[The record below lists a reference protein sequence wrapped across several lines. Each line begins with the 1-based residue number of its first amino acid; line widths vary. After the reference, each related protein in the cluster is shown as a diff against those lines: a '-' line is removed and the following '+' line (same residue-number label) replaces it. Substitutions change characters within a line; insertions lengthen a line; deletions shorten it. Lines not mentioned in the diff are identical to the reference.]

1 MNNAESLWRME
12 VVGNFN
18 RLRERAAQFL
28 SLQFDDS
35 EQRCSF
41 LGSSFVEGNSEM
53 PRASLHPK
61 LLIFIPGLPVIPVI
75 VPDPLFGE
83 TSFRISLIF
92 RDFLSKDRCRLL
104 VCIIASIHE
113 HPRVSFRNFNSLID
127 TVIATICHLLFSV
140 RAIRVKMCFSF
151 LIFKNF

>member
-53 PRASLHPK
+53 PRLLSASKASYIYPRPSRYTRDSSRSSIRGNK
-61 LLIFIPGLPVIPVI
+61 LPDIFDLP
-75 VPDPLFGE
+75 
-83 TSFRISLIF
+83 
-92 RDFLSKDRCRLL
+92 
-104 VCIIASIHE
+104 
-113 HPRVSFRNFNSLID
+113 
-127 TVIATICHLLFSV
+127 
-140 RAIRVKMCFSF
+140 
-151 LIFKNF
+151 

>member
-41 LGSSFVEGNSEM
+41 LGSSFVEGNSGM
-53 PRASLHPK
+53 PRASLCIQSFLYLSPAFH
-61 LLIFIPGLPVIPVI
+61 VIPVI
-75 VPDPLFGE
+75 VLGPLFGE

-92 RDFLSKDRCRLL
+92 PNFLSKDRCKLL
-104 VCIIASIHE
+104 VCIMARIST
-113 HPRVSFRNFNSLID
+113 RVIFFVGEGKYFKWRKINS
-127 TVIATICHLLFSV
+127 S
-140 RAIRVKMCFSF
+140 
-151 LIFKNF
+151 